1 MKREGLPCQK
11 NAKRWCPFYRLH
23 VGQTFIVIIPPDPIL
38 SHILTDESA
47 DAETMIVFISA
58 LFLDT
63 CIVMAATELTAPS
76 WPSRIAHTFHYEKHK
91 HTEVGLH
98 IVVISHDGHSKD
110 YYAFMHLRS
119 QAAQTVQEPLNL

>member
-1 MKREGLPCQK
+1 MKREGLSCQK
-11 NAKRWCPFYRLH
+11 NAKKWRRLFYRL
-23 VGQTFIVIIPPDPIL
+23 GQTFIVIIPPDPIL

-58 LFLDT
+58 LLLDT
-63 CIVMAATELTAPS
+63 CIVTAATELTAPS

-98 IVVISHDGHSKD
+98 IAVISHAGHSKD

-119 QAAQTVQEPLNL
+119 QAAHTVQEPLNL